1 MTVRT
6 QSRTP
11 KYEMTVSDIRRKEA
25 HEREIMVVEAVAKV
39 FIQEKIE
46 PQMTLKKFAE
56 CYRNGNLQ
64 SVIDDANRGELK
76 LIKTEKNKQRKVD
89 MIAYFADGLLNF
101 FNDQSQ
107 RIRAWAKH

>member
-1 MTVRT
+1 MADR

-39 FIQEKIE
+39 FIQEKVE
-46 PQMTLKKFAE
+46 PQITLKKFAE
-56 CYRNGNLQ
+56 RYRNGDFQ

-76 LIKTEKNKQRKVD
+76 LVKTEKNKQRKVD

-101 FNDQSQ
+101 FNNQS
-107 RIRAWAKH
+107 RGFRA

>member
-56 CYRNGNLQ
+56 RYRNGDFQ

-101 FNDQSQ
+101 FNSQSQ
-107 RIRAWAKH
+107 RIRT

>member
-1 MTVRT
+1 MTIRT

-46 PQMTLKKFAE
+46 PQMTLKNFADR
-56 CYRNGNLQ
+56 YRNGNLQ

-101 FNDQSQ
+101 FNGQSQ
-107 RIRAWAKH
+107 RIRA